1 MIRYNL
7 FYMVFL
13 VIVLAGAVVA
23 VSVDFTDRGEC
34 RKSVSGD
41 TFRVRYPGSETFV
54 EKQYCIIIYS

>member
-41 TFRVRYPGSETFV
+41 NFFVRNPGSKMFV
-54 EKQYCIIIYS
+54 EKTYCIIIYS

>member
-13 VIVLAGAVVA
+13 IIVLAGAVVA

-41 TFRVRYPGSETFV
+41 RFMVRNPGSESFV
-54 EKQYCIIIYS
+54 EKKFCIIIQS